1 MVGRARAPVADGAAV
16 LAVAGVDVGA
26 VDHEAV
32 MRNNIATPR
41 HHRDLARLV
50 LGGEPG
56 HGLREAYHAHPVRPQ
71 PGSVRAADVAQA
83 A

>member
-1 MVGRARAPVADGAAV
+1 
-16 LAVAGVDVGA
+16 
-26 VDHEAV
+26 V